1 MNTITVVSQ
10 TGSQIIPSIGS
21 LLESLEKSGVTVES
35 HCREGFCGACRIKKT
50 KGEVE
55 YFDNPIGYAGEN
67 EVLVC
72 CSKAKTDIEI
82 DIR

>member
-10 TGSQIIPSIGS
+10 TGSQIIPNIGS
-21 LLESLEKSGVTVES
+21 LLESLEQSGVEVES
-35 HCREGFCGACRIKKT
+35 HCREGFCGACRMKKA

-55 YFDNPIGYAGEN
+55 YFDYPLGYAEED

-72 CSKAKTDIEI
+72 CSKPKTDIVI
-82 DIR
+82 DVR